1 MSTNRTVLLAVGVLW
16 MTTGCGATEL
26 TEAGQQVHVGKA
38 DPGAGCK
45 ELGTVYGSGGVEYV
59 RNSETEMTSAQN
71 ELRNR
76 AGKLGATYVSMD
88 AIGVSGGGTTISG
101 RAFHCEEAPAGTP
114 VASAAAVAVPPPA
127 QSPEER
133 LTKLKELLDKG
144 MITQTEYDRKR
155 AEIIQ
160 SL

>member
-1 MSTNRTVLLAVGVLW
+1 MSTNRTVLLAVGVLS

-26 TEAGQQVHVGKA
+26 TEAGQQVHIGKA
-38 DPGAGCK
+38 DPGTGCK
-45 ELGTVYGSGGVEYV
+45 ELGTVYGSGGYV
-59 RNSETEMTSAQN
+59 RNSEAEMTSAQN